1 MVSGREGVEGMRIEG
16 VVGEGTIEAERSR
29 CLAVAVR
36 AARGGGWRKV
46 LVEEGGVRI
55 GWRKAVVGVGRER
68 DVRELIRS
76 LREGDR

>member
-1 MVSGREGVEGMRIEG
+1 MILRATRAWKARRRLLRPRRPLP
-16 VVGEGTIEAERSR
+16 TPHRQAP
-29 CLAVAVR
+29 R